1 MTDGYYS
8 SKKTDDICEDVCG
21 QVLFYFLSIFFFFF
35 KFSLWGP
42 FGFDLLFCRLWK
54 KLI

>member
-1 MTDGYYS
+1 MGT
-8 SKKTDDICEDVCG
+8 I
-21 QVLFYFLSIFFFFF
+21 VLRRLMIFVKMFVVRYFFIFYLFIYFFF